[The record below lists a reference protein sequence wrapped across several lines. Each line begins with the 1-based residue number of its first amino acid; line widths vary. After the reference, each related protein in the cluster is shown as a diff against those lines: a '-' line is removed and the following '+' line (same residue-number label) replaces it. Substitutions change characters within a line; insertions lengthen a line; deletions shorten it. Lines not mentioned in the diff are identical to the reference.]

1 MKTGTVA
8 LTSGCYEIKKCY
20 KNYENLW
27 NMPSIILRVPSN
39 FSRSGMVVVLTS
51 LAEFDNVEFDLS
63 LLILENS

>member
-1 MKTGTVA
+1 
-8 LTSGCYEIKKCY
+8 
-20 KNYENLW
+20 
-27 NMPSIILRVPSN
+27 MPNIILRVPSN